1 MLRRTK
7 IWCGAAKVEQSACN
21 SAMQGREVQSMR
33 ASVTQPQRDELVRLL
48 RDTRSA
54 YDYDGIVSLI
64 AGVLAAPA
72 EVGSAW
78 HRLVA
83 EAVPE
88 ALADEL
94 DALQTAM
101 ARDYRDGLDAEDF
114 TRLPRPN
121 RLFRLREELTMHSI
135 DGFIVPRADEHQGE
149 YVPPRGQRLAWLTG
163 FTGSAGLAIVLR
175 DRAALFVDGR
185 YTLQAAAQVDTRSFE
200 IHHLIDEPPAQWVSG
215 ALARGTVLGY
225 DPWLHTPNEAERFR
239 AGAQKA
245 GAELCAVTKNPV
257 DRVWSESPAPPLAPV
272 VPHPDRFAGET
283 SQSKR
288 ARLGRGLADEGVAAA
303 LLTMPESI
311 AWLLNIRG
319 GDVPHTPLPLSFAM
333 LRRDGSVTLFI
344 DPRKLAPGLER
355 HFGNE
360 VTVMSPEALGPALDV
375 LAAEGGRVQADPA
388 TAASWIF
395 DRLQAAKADIHR
407 ANDPCLLPKA
417 CKNPTEIDGTRAAH
431 RRDGAALTRFLA
443 WLARE
448 APKEGLA
455 EIAASDQLEAFR
467 REGEHF
473 RDLSFPTISGA
484 GSNGAIVHYRA
495 TPETEKRL
503 EPGSLYLLDSGA
515 QYLDG
520 TTDVT
525 RTISIGEPTK
535 EMRDRFTRV
544 LKGHIALALARFP
557 RGTTGTQ
564 LDAFARRA
572 LWQEGLDYDHG
583 TGHGVGS
590 YLGVHEGPQ
599 RISKAPNGQPLL
611 PGMIVS
617 NEPGYYK
624 TGAYGIR
631 IENLVLVQPA
641 ADGAEREML
650 GFETL
655 TLAPIDRNLIEPS
668 LLDEEEIDW
677 LDTYHERVRETLTP
691 LVDPDTAHWLAEAT
705 RPVGELAETPLNGD
719 SAAE

>member
-1 MLRRTK
+1 MPATLLQSSHAERLGDTRALRQE
-7 IWCGAAKVEQSACN
+7 EQF
-21 SAMQGREVQSMR
+21 MSMSR
-33 ASVTQPQRDELVRLL
+33 AEPNRSELVRLL
-48 RDTRSA
+48 RDARSS
-54 YDYDGIVSLI
+54 YDLEELERLI
-64 AGVLAAPA
+64 EGVLAAPA
-72 EVGSAW
+72 EVGTGW
-78 HRLVA
+78 HMLVA
-83 EAVPE
+83 DPITSDLADALE
-88 ALADEL
+88 ALQA
-94 DALQTAM
+94 
-101 ARDYRDGLDAEDF
+101 ARAEVYRNGLSTQDFAE
-114 TRLPRPN
+114 LPRAV
-121 RLFRLREELTMHSI
+121 RLGRLRQQLVSQGL

-163 FTGSAGLAIVLR
+163 FTGSAGAAIVLR

-185 YTLQAAAQVDTRSFE
+185 YTLQAAAQVDTQVFE
-200 IHHLIDEPPAQWVSG
+200 IHHLIDEPPERWIGTALTAG
-215 ALARGTVLGY
+215 AVLGY
-225 DPWLHTPNEAERFR
+225 DPWLHTPNDVERLR
-239 AGAQKA
+239 AATEKVGAS
-245 GAELCAVTKNPV
+245 LRAVPENPL
-257 DRVWSESPAPPLAPV
+257 DKVWSGRPAAPIAPV
-272 VPHPDRFAGET
+272 VAHPDRFAGE
-283 SQSKR
+283 SAQSKR
-288 ARLGRGLADEGVAAA
+288 IRIGRGLAEDGAAA
-303 LLTMPESI
+303 AVLTMPESI

-319 GDVPHTPLPLSFAM
+319 GDVPHTPLPLSFAI
-333 LRRDGSVTLFI
+333 LRQDGSVTLFV
-344 DPRKLAPGLER
+344 DGRKLAPGIER
-355 HFGNE
+355 HLGNG
-360 VTVMSPEALGPALDV
+360 VTIMPPEALGPALDA
-375 LAAEGGRVQADPA
+375 LAAEGGRVQVDPA

-395 DRLQAAKADIHR
+395 DRLQAAHADIHR
-407 ANDPCLLPKA
+407 AADPCLLLKA
-417 CKNPTEIDGTRAAH
+417 CKNSVEIDGTRAAH

-448 APKEGLA
+448 APKGGLG
-455 EIAASDQLEAFR
+455 EIAASDRLEAMR

-495 TPETEKRL
+495 MPETEKHL
-503 EPGSLYLLDSGA
+503 QPGTLYLLDSGA

-525 RTISIGEPTK
+525 RTVSIGEPTR

-557 RGTTGTQ
+557 KGTTGTQ

-572 LWQEGLDYDHG
+572 LWQKGLDYDHG

-599 RISKAPNGQPLL
+599 RISKAPNGQALL

-641 ADGAEREML
+641 TDDATEREML

-655 TLAPIDRNLIEPS
+655 TLAPIDRNLIDAS
-668 LLDEEEIDW
+668 LLDEDEIAW
-677 LDTYHERVRETLTP
+677 LNGYHKRVHETLTP
-691 LVDPDTAHWLAEAT
+691 LVDAETACWLANAT
-705 RPVGELAETPLNGD
+705 TPIAR
-719 SAAE
+719 STT